1 MMADFHDSAQ
11 CAGEALAAAASVEVE
26 ARSTGGGPVPCGSA
40 TPQAA
45 TRGGR
50 PVRLRCSLSDSPPS
64 WRSEDT
70 IAVHETPSCTH
81 PLHEGCIEGGGSG
94 EDEGA
99 PRPATTDEARSYLDL
114 LF

>member
-11 CAGEALAAAASVEVE
+11 RADEALAAAASMEAE

-50 PVRLRCSLSDSPPS
+50 PIRLRCSLSDPPS

-70 IAVHETPSCTH
+70 IAVHETPSRT
-81 PLHEGCIEGGGSG
+81 PPTTRGLHRGRRQWRGGRS
-94 EDEGA
+94 
-99 PRPATTDEARSYLDL
+99 TTARHD
-114 LF
+114 